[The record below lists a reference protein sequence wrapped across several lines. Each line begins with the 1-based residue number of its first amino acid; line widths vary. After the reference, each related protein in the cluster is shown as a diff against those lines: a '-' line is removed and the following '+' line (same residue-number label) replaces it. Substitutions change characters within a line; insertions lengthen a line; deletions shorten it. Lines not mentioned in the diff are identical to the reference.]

1 MKIDRK
7 LLIILLIQITEVL
20 GFSLILP
27 FLPFYAQS
35 LGASPLMVS
44 LILSLFSLLQFISA
58 PILGRLSDVFGRK
71 PLLIASQVSTFIS
84 FLVLGRATTLGM
96 IFLSRAIDGALGS
109 NYTIAQ
115 AYISDISSKKDRS
128 KAFGI
133 SGMAFGFGFLIGP
146 AIGGYLSRFGFS
158 VPAFVAA
165 GIALVTIVLTALYLP
180 ETVKREK
187 ELEKIKIIDLK
198 VFSKYLT
205 NNKTVR
211 PLMILLTYS
220 LTHVIWSSNFALYF
234 DKKIGFTATEV
245 GWILAYVGLISIFIR
260 GFLLGRLV
268 DLWGEVKAKKMGM
281 VSIFVGLIGMMIV
294 PSVWWILPI
303 ITLFAF
309 GSGLVRPLMMGAVS
323 KSASESEQ
331 GAVMGVANSI
341 GSVAQIVGPVAGGYL
356 LTHFFPESVL
366 LLSLGVISLGMLIIF
381 IKGKVVE

>member
-1 MKIDRK
+1 MKLDRK

-165 GIALVTIVLTALYLP
+165 GIALVTIVL
-180 ETVKREK
+180 
-187 ELEKIKIIDLK
+187 
-198 VFSKYLT
+198 
-205 NNKTVR
+205 
-211 PLMILLTYS
+211 
-220 LTHVIWSSNFALYF
+220 
-234 DKKIGFTATEV
+234 
-245 GWILAYVGLISIFIR
+245 
-260 GFLLGRLV
+260 
-268 DLWGEVKAKKMGM
+268 
-281 VSIFVGLIGMMIV
+281 IGM
-294 PSVWWILPI
+294 L
-303 ITLFAF
+303 
-309 GSGLVRPLMMGAVS
+309 
-323 KSASESEQ
+323 K
-331 GAVMGVANSI
+331 
-341 GSVAQIVGPVAGGYL
+341 
-356 LTHFFPESVL
+356 PE
-366 LLSLGVISLGMLIIF
+366 VI
-381 IKGKVVE
+381 

>member
-1 MKIDRK
+1 
-7 LLIILLIQITEVL
+7 
-20 GFSLILP
+20 
-27 FLPFYAQS
+27 
-35 LGASPLMVS
+35 
-44 LILSLFSLLQFISA
+44 
-58 PILGRLSDVFGRK
+58 
-71 PLLIASQVSTFIS
+71 
-84 FLVLGRATTLGM
+84 
-96 IFLSRAIDGALGS
+96 
-109 NYTIAQ
+109 
-115 AYISDISSKKDRS
+115 
-128 KAFGI
+128 
-133 SGMAFGFGFLIGP
+133 
-146 AIGGYLSRFGFS
+146 
-158 VPAFVAA
+158 
-165 GIALVTIVLTALYLP
+165 
-180 ETVKREK
+180 
-187 ELEKIKIIDLK
+187 
-198 VFSKYLT
+198 
-205 NNKTVR
+205 
-211 PLMILLTYS
+211 MILLTYS

>member
-1 MKIDRK
+1 MKLDRK

>member
-1 MKIDRK
+1 MKLDRK

-341 GSVAQIVGPVAGGYL
+341 GCVAQIVGPVAGGYL